1 MQTTT
6 FNARSNPL
14 ANYMRQPKIY
24 INLPSGGNYWTPG
37 SIDMPENGELPVFSM
52 TAKDELLFKT
62 PDALMNGQSIV
73 DVIQSCVP
81 NIKNAWAMPTID
93 LDTVLIA
100 IRLATYGT
108 KMPFTHNIPVIN
120 EEVDYDIDLSVLLDQ
135 QRNSQWVEQVVI
147 DPSFIIFVRPLTYK
161 HLTQASLKSFET
173 NRILN
178 MANDD
183 SIPDEKKLEMFN
195 DSFTKLTN
203 VTIDLMSESIFKIV
217 TPDNE
222 VTDKKFI
229 AEFVANTDKNI
240 FKTVQD
246 HLNALKENNDLK
258 PLPFTTTE
266 EQQAIGAPAT
276 YTVPINFNNSDF
288 FG

>member
-1 MQTTT
+1 MQSTT

-24 INLPSGGNYWTPG
+24 INLPSGGNYWTSG
-37 SIDMPENGELPVFSM
+37 SIDMTENGELPVFSM

-258 PLPFTTTE
+258 PLSFTTTE

>member
-6 FNARSNPL
+6 FNTRSNPL

-37 SIDMPENGELPVFSM
+37 SIDMPENGEFPVFSM

-62 PDALMNGQSIV
+62 PDALMNGQSMV

-93 LDTVLIA
+93 LDTILIA
-100 IRLATYGT
+100 IRLATYGA
-108 KMPFTHNIPVIN
+108 KMPFTHKVPVIN
-120 EEVDYDIDLSVLLDQ
+120 EEVDYDIDLGVLLEK
-135 QRNSQWVEQVVI
+135 QRNNQWVEQVVI
-147 DPSFIIFVRPLTYK
+147 DPNFIIFVRPLTYK

-183 SIPDEKKLEMFN
+183 SIPDEKKLEIFN
-195 DSFTKLTN
+195 DSFTKLTS
-203 VTIDLMSESIFKIV
+203 VTIDLMSESIYKIV
-217 TPDNE
+217 TAESE

-229 AEFVANTDKNI
+229 AEFVANADKDI

-246 HLNALKENNDLK
+246 HLNSLKEANDLQ
-258 PLPFTTTE
+258 PLSFNTTE
-266 EQQAIGAPAT
+266 EQQASGAPAT
-276 YTVPINFNNSDF
+276 YEIPINFNNSDF